1 MKQILTLLTIILC
14 FAAIHSYA
22 AETRPFSIALLDTT
36 AGFTVLKGLS
46 DDGFF
51 NSTRA
56 SVRYFSGAGSLN
68 TGNGDIT
75 LTSALV
81 TGGREE
87 MASYSLLAGNSL
99 GQRYRMIWQL
109 ERDSDITGDA
119 MTRVLDMAI
128 QGRSR
133 DINAVLLDGI
143 ASSREAQ
150 GFTVAL
156 ASSGGDDGISGY
168 SATFNVGPSSNHYF
182 WRNFTEMMFLNS
194 LGLMNYFLIQ
204 RDDNMVDWEYQPDR
218 EGFKKKITDGW
229 CFDTNNFRTNSLYHI
244 YSGVIYY
251 QASRSNNY
259 GPFGSFVWT
268 LAAGTF
274 WEYIGE
280 YREQVSTNDQIFTT
294 MGGVT
299 FGEGLRQLSL
309 WAERGMR
316 PGFTRGLVCF
326 ILDPM
331 RIVNKQLDR
340 WVSDSFTVNV
350 SFVNPAQ
357 TMITEA
363 VMERV
368 R

>member
-1 MKQILTLLTIILC
+1 MSINA
-14 FAAIHSYA
+14 FA
-22 AETRPFSIALLDTT
+22 AETQPFSIALLDTT
-36 AGFTVLKGLS
+36 AGFSVLKDLS
-46 DDGFF
+46 EDGFF

-56 SVRYFSGAGSLN
+56 SIRYFSGTGSLN

-87 MASYSLLAGNSL
+87 TASYSLLAGNSL
-99 GQRYRMIWQL
+99 GQRYRMNWLL

-119 MTRVLDMAI
+119 MTRILDMAI
-128 QGRSR
+128 QGRSQ
-133 DINAVLLDGI
+133 DINTVLLDGI
-143 ASSREAQ
+143 ASSRETL
-150 GFTVAL
+150 GFSVAF
-156 ASSGGDDGISGY
+156 ASNGGEDTIPGY
-168 SATFNVGPSSNHYF
+168 SATFNVMPSSSHYF
-182 WRNFTEMMFLNS
+182 WRNTIELLFLNS

-340 WVSDSFTVNV
+340 WVSDSFVVNV

-357 TMITEA
+357 TMISEA